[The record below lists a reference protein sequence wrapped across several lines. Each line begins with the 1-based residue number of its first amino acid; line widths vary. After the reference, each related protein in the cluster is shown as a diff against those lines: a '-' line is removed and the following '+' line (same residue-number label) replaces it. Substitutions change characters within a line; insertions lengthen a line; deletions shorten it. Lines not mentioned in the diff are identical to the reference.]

1 MIFAFVLLSTVVSAA
16 GSLLLLADLFGFFGD
31 HDVPT
36 PGSLL
41 LVSVLIGHAATGV
54 LCLGALS

>member
-16 GSLLLLADLFGFFGD
+16 GGFLLLADLYGFFGD

-36 PGSLL
+36 PGSLVLVCSL
-41 LVSVLIGHAATGV
+41 LAHATVGV